1 MTLLVIGIGMYVLG
15 VVSIIVL
22 GMLLSRHDDD

>member
-1 MTLLVIGIGMYVLG
+1 MTLLVIGLGMYVLG

-22 GMLLSRHDDD
+22 GVLLSKPDDD